1 MTNTVAL
8 GLRAAFYEQLHCR
21 YQRHEFD
28 NWLVWGGNETIEIDG
43 RSYGPTLARAYIE
56 PGATAATARVRCE
69 LFVAEIDCSQVRAGD
84 VDARLWTD
92 ADGTESYVPMHLLT
106 DAAGAPVLADDNLVF
121 ASDAFELERTGAF
134 NYTVEFSADSH
145 VDVGRKEWISLNDFA
160 KNDDGLVVVSP
171 RWVRGGPVI
180 AEVCARKVGARVEGG
195 ALPFG
200 DIRRADRSARRDSGR
215 RGLPAAFFSPGLHGS
230 AFWRGCAQGRAGQ
243 RLRSTR
249 FFSDRS
255 RAGVAGRRS
264 RLGGA
269 GRAGAGA
276 IRRGRRSRCVGRVVG
291 RRGRGLARARGAG
304 TARWS
309 RRTSGPDPA
318 SARAGQEGDLR
329 PGADAE
335 QPRLPVDRGASRMV
349 FTRREWRA
357 AHSPDRVAGLLR
369 RGALRPGLQPTAA
382 GILTGNRAL
391 LD

>member
-8 GLRAAFYEQLHCR
+8 GLRTAFYEQLHCR

-145 VDVGRKEWISLNDFA
+145 VDAGRKEWISLNDLA

-171 RWVRGGPVI
+171 RWVRGGPVV
-180 AEVCARKVGARVEGG
+180 AEVCARKVGARVEVGRFRSGTFAALTDRLAEIPADVVYLLPFFRPGFMDLHSGADVRKG
-195 ALPFG
+195 ALG
-200 DIRRADRSARRDSGR
+200 SVYAVRD
-215 RGLPAAFFSPGLHGS
+215 FFQIDPELVSP
-230 AFWRGCAQGRAGQ
+230 
-243 RLRSTR
+243 
-249 FFSDRS
+249 
-255 RAGVAGRRS
+255 VA
-264 RLGGA
+264 
-269 GRAGAGA
+269 
-276 IRRGRRSRCVGRVVG
+276 
-291 RRGRGLARARGAG
+291 
-304 TARWS
+304 
-309 RRTSGPDPA
+309 
-318 SARAGQEGDLR
+318 
-329 PGADAE
+329 
-335 QPRLPVDRGASRMV
+335 
-349 FTRREWRA
+349 
-357 AHSPDRVAGLLR
+357 
-369 RGALRPGLQPTAA
+369 
-382 GILTGNRAL
+382 
-391 LD
+391 